1 MSRFRIAAFVLMMS
15 TLGFLAGVLAGRLVE
30 LDQVDDRLAGH
41 KSRLL
46 AHALRV
52 VQESHRLM
60 AAATH
65 AAADCSESDIA
76 TLRVLLFNSTF
87 IRDIG
92 RIQDGMLTCSAAWGK
107 LPEALQLPPPAFT
120 LRSGLVLWVG
130 AANIVDS
137 RITGD
142 MAASRDVVVFTAP
155 GAFEGFPEPGSGID
169 AKIVTRD
176 GTHAY
181 RRYGRTHDLHLP
193 AEGNDGYRA
202 GAFAPERRASA
213 CAPESGA
220 DICVVSRLRSDAW
233 FQWPAMVLSVAGAL
247 ALAFLA
253 GLCVMWRLHA
263 GSVKTDLRKAILG
276 GGIQVHYQPLRQLAT
291 RRLAGFEALARWR
304 TRGRDVPPN
313 LFVPLA
319 EAMGLGRD
327 LSRHV
332 TSQAL
337 RDLHGRLRKNPALYV
352 SINVS
357 AADLK
362 DAEYRNFLLDA
373 VSERGL
379 TPANVALEITEG
391 TPLSDGHV
399 LAMVKTLRAKGFKVF
414 IDDFGTG
421 HSNLN
426 YLAEMQ
432 ADAIKLDRRFTHAI
446 GVEAAGTLIIDHVI
460 AISRELRISLI
471 IEGIET
477 EEQARYLLARQ
488 PAAVGQGW
496 LFGRP
501 VPIGDIASE

>member
-1 MSRFRIAAFVLMMS
+1 MSRSRIAAFVLLLS
-15 TLGFLAGVLAGRLVE
+15 ALGFLAGVLAGRQIE
-30 LDQVDDRLAGH
+30 LNQADDKLAGH
-41 KSRLL
+41 NARLL

-52 VQESHRLM
+52 AQESHRLM
-60 AAATH
+60 AAATQGG
-65 AAADCSESDIA
+65 ALCSEADVA
-76 TLRVLLFNSTF
+76 TLRVLLFNSTY

-92 RIQDGMLTCSAAWGK
+92 RTLGGMLRCSAAWGK
-107 LPEALQLPPPAFT
+107 LPDPLALPPPAFT
-120 LRSGLVLWVG
+120 LSSGLQLWVG
-130 AANIVDS
+130 AANIVDR
-137 RITGD
+137 RIIGD
-142 MAASRDVVVFTAP
+142 MAAMRDIIVFTAP
-155 GAFEGFPEPGSGID
+155 GAFDGFPEPGSRID

-176 GTHAY
+176 GDHVY
-181 RRYGRTHDLHLP
+181 RRFGRAHDLDMPRENEDDL
-193 AEGNDGYRA
+193 G
-202 GAFAPERRASA
+202 FAPERRASL
-213 CAPESGA
+213 CAPDGGP

-233 FQWPAMVLSVAGAL
+233 FQLPAMVLSVVGAL

-253 GLCVMWRLHA
+253 GLCVLWRIHA
-263 GSVKTDLRKAILG
+263 GSAKSELRKAILG
-276 GGIQVHYQPLRQLAT
+276 GDIQVHYQPLRQLAT
-291 RRLAGFEALARWR
+291 RQLAGFEALARWSA
-304 TRGRDVPPN
+304 RGRDVSPI

-319 EAMGLGRD
+319 EAMGLGRA
-327 LSRHV
+327 LSRLV
-332 TSQAL
+332 TSRAL
-337 RDLHGRLRKNPALYV
+337 RDLHERLRDDPALYV

-362 DAEYRNFLLDA
+362 DAGYRNFLLDA

-399 LAMVKTLRAKGFKVF
+399 LAMVKALRGKGFKVF

-432 ADAIKLDRRFTHAI
+432 ADAIKLDRSFTSAI
-446 GVEAAGTLIIDHVI
+446 GAEDAGTLIVDHVI
-460 AISRELRISLI
+460 AISRELGINLI

-477 EEQARYLLARQ
+477 EAQASYLLARQ

-501 VPIGDIASE
+501 VPLADIVTD

>member
-1 MSRFRIAAFVLMMS
+1 MMS
-15 TLGFLAGVLAGRLVE
+15 ALGFLAGVLAGRHIE
-30 LDQVDDRLAGH
+30 LGQVDDRLEGH
-41 KSRLL
+41 NARLL

-52 VQESHRLM
+52 AQEGQRLM

-65 AAADCSESDIA
+65 GAALCSESDVA

-92 RIQDGMLTCSAAWGK
+92 RTLGGALRCSAAWGE
-107 LPEALQLPPPAFT
+107 LPEPVPLPPPAFT
-120 LRSGLVLWVG
+120 LASGLQLWVG
-130 AANIVDS
+130 AANIVDR
-137 RITGD
+137 RIIGD
-142 MAASRDVVVFTAP
+142 IAAHRDVVVFTAP
-155 GAFEGFPEPGSGID
+155 GAFDGFPEPGAGID

-176 GTHAY
+176 GAHVY
-181 RRYGRTHDLHLP
+181 RRFGRTHDLDL
-193 AEGNDGYRA
+193 AREA
-202 GAFAPERRASA
+202 GARWQLSPERRAWA
-213 CAPESGA
+213 CAPEGGP
-220 DICVVSRLRSDAW
+220 DLCVVSRARSDAW
-233 FQWPAMVLSVAGAL
+233 FQLPAMVLSVAGAL

-263 GSVKTDLRKAILG
+263 GSAKTELRKAILG
-276 GGIQVHYQPLRQLAT
+276 GDIRVHYQPLRQLAT
-291 RRLAGFEALARWR
+291 RRLTGFEALARWR
-304 TRGRDVPPN
+304 ARGRDISPS

-327 LSRHV
+327 LSRQV

-337 RDLHGRLRKNPALYV
+337 RDLHERLREDPALYV

-362 DAEYRNFLLDA
+362 DAGYRNFLMDA
-373 VSERGL
+373 VTERGL
-379 TPANVALEITEG
+379 SPANVALEITEG

-399 LAMVKTLRAKGFKVF
+399 LAMVKTMRAKGFKVF

-432 ADAIKLDRRFTHAI
+432 ADAIKLDRSFTRAI
-446 GVEAAGTLIIDHVI
+446 GAEDAGTLIVDHVI
-460 AISRELRISLI
+460 DISRELGINLI

-496 LFGRP
+496 LLGRP
-501 VPIGDIASE
+501 VPLNDIAPE

>member
-1 MSRFRIAAFVLMMS
+1 MSRPRIAAFVLLLS
-15 TLGFLAGVLAGRLVE
+15 ALGFLAGVLAGRQIE
-30 LDQVDDRLAGH
+30 LNQADDRLAGH
-41 KSRLL
+41 NARLL

-52 VQESHRLM
+52 AQEGHRLM
-60 AAATH
+60 AAATQGG
-65 AAADCSESDIA
+65 ALCSEADVA
-76 TLRVLLFNSTF
+76 TLRVLLFNSTY

-92 RIQDGMLTCSAAWGK
+92 RTLGGMLRCSAAWGK
-107 LPEALQLPPPAFT
+107 LPEPLALPPPAFT
-120 LRSGLVLWVG
+120 VSSGLQLWVG
-130 AANIVDS
+130 AANIVDR
-137 RITGD
+137 RIIGD
-142 MAASRDVVVFTAP
+142 MASLRDVIVFTAP
-155 GAFEGFPEPGSGID
+155 GAFDGFPEPGSGID

-176 GTHAY
+176 GSHVY
-181 RRYGRTHDLHLP
+181 RRFGRAHDLDVP
-193 AEGNDGYRA
+193 ADGDA
-202 GAFAPERRASA
+202 GHGLGFAPERRAWL
-213 CAPESGA
+213 CAPDGGP

-233 FQWPAMVLSVAGAL
+233 FQLPAMVMSVVGAL

-263 GSVKTDLRKAILG
+263 GSARTELRKAILAG
-276 GGIQVHYQPLRQLAT
+276 DIQVHYQPLRQLAT
-291 RRLAGFEALARWR
+291 RQLAGFEALARWR
-304 TRGRDVPPN
+304 ARGRDVSPI

-319 EAMGLGRD
+319 EAMGLGRA
-327 LSRHV
+327 LSRLV

-337 RDLHGRLRKNPALYV
+337 RDLHERLRDNPALYV

-362 DAEYRNFLLDA
+362 DAGYRNFLMDA

-379 TPANVALEITEG
+379 MPANVALEITEG

-399 LAMVKTLRAKGFKVF
+399 LAMVKALRGKGFKVF

-426 YLAEMQ
+426 YLAELQ
-432 ADAIKLDRRFTHAI
+432 ADAIKLDRSFTSAI
-446 GVEAAGTLIIDHVI
+446 GEEEAGTLIVDHVI
-460 AISRELRISLI
+460 AISRELGINLI

-477 EEQARYLLARQ
+477 EAQASYLLARQ

-501 VPIGDIASE
+501 VPLSDIVAE

>member
-1 MSRFRIAAFVLMMS
+1 MMS
-15 TLGFLAGVLAGRLVE
+15 ALGFLAGVLAGREIE
-30 LDQVDDRLAGH
+30 LRQVDDKLAGH
-41 KSRLL
+41 NARLL

-52 VQESHRLM
+52 AHESHRLM

-65 AAADCSESDIA
+65 GAALCSESDVA

-87 IRDIG
+87 FRDIG
-92 RIQDGMLTCSAAWGK
+92 RIRDGMLICSAAWGE
-107 LPEALQLPPPAFT
+107 LPEGYQLPPAAFS
-120 LRSGLVLWVG
+120 LREGFQVWVG
-130 AANIVDS
+130 EANIVDR

-142 MAASRDVVVFTAP
+142 MAALRDVVVFTAP
-155 GAFEGFPEPGSGID
+155 GAFDGFPEPGSGID
-169 AKIVTRD
+169 AKLVTRD
-176 GTHAY
+176 GAHVY
-181 RRYGRTHDLHLP
+181 RRFGRTHDLELP
-193 AEGNDGYRA
+193 SQDGLSVARLA
-202 GAFAPERRASA
+202 SERRAWA
-213 CAPESGA
+213 CPPETEP
-220 DICVVSRLRSDAW
+220 DICVVSRIRSDAW
-233 FQWPAMVLSVAGAL
+233 FRLPAMVLSVVGAL

-253 GLCVMWRLHA
+253 GLCVMWRLNA
-263 GSVKTDLRKAILG
+263 NSAKTELRKAILG
-276 GGIQVHYQPLRQLAT
+276 GDIQVHYQPLRQLAT
-291 RRLAGFEALARWR
+291 RQLAGFEALARWR
-304 TRGRDVPPN
+304 ARGGQDVSPSI
-313 LFVPLA
+313 FVPLA

-327 LSRHV
+327 LSRQV

-337 RDLHGRLRKNPALYV
+337 RDLHGRLRENPALYV

-362 DAEYRNFLLDA
+362 DAEYRNFLMDA

-379 TPANVALEITEG
+379 LPTNVALEITED

-399 LAMVKTLRAKGFKVF
+399 LAMVKALRAAGFKVF

-446 GVEAAGTLIIDHVI
+446 GAEEAGTLIIDHVI
-460 AISRELRISLI
+460 DISRELRISLI

-488 PAAVGQGW
+488 PAAIGQGW
-496 LFGRP
+496 LLGRP
-501 VPIGDIASE
+501 KPISEIALD

>member
-1 MSRFRIAAFVLMMS
+1 MMS
-15 TLGFLAGVLAGRLVE
+15 ALGFLAGVLAGRLIE
-30 LDQVDDRLAGH
+30 LGQVDDRLAGH
-41 KSRLL
+41 NARLL

-52 VQESHRLM
+52 SQEGQRLI

-65 AAADCSESDIA
+65 GAALCSDSDVA

-92 RIQDGMLTCSAAWGK
+92 RLEGGMLRCSAAWGE
-107 LPEALQLPPPAFT
+107 LPEPLHMPPPSFT
-120 LRSGLVLWVG
+120 ARSGVQLWTGV
-130 AANIVDS
+130 ANIVDR
-137 RITGD
+137 RIIGD
-142 MAASRDVVVFTAP
+142 MAAQHDVVVFTAP
-155 GAFEGFPEPGSGID
+155 GAFDGFPEPGSGID
-169 AKIVTRD
+169 AKIATRD
-176 GTHAY
+176 GAYVY
-181 RRYGRTHDLHLP
+181 RRFGRTHDLDQP
-193 AEGNDGYRA
+193 GAEGGGETA
-202 GAFAPERRASA
+202 GALAPERRAWA
-213 CAPESGA
+213 CAPEPGP
-220 DICVVSRLRSDAW
+220 DLCVGSYLRSDAW
-233 FQWPAMVLSVAGAL
+233 FQLPAMVLSVVGAL

-253 GLCVMWRLHA
+253 GLCAMWRVHA
-263 GSVKTDLRKAILG
+263 GSAKTELRKAILG
-276 GGIQVHYQPLRQLAT
+276 GEIQVHYQPLRQLAS

-304 TRGRDVPPN
+304 ARGRDVSPS

-327 LSRHV
+327 LSRQV
-332 TSQAL
+332 TLQAL
-337 RDLHGRLRKNPALYV
+337 RDLHERLLEDPALYV

-357 AADLK
+357 SADLK
-362 DAEYRNFLLDA
+362 DAGYRNFLVDA

-379 TPANVALEITEG
+379 SPSNIALEITEG

-399 LAMVKTLRAKGFKVF
+399 MAMVKTLRAKGFKVF

-432 ADAIKLDRRFTHAI
+432 ADAIKLDRRFTNAI
-446 GVEAAGTLIIDHVI
+446 GVEDAGTLIIDHVI

-496 LFGRP
+496 LLGRP
-501 VPIGDIASE
+501 VPVHDLASE

>member
-1 MSRFRIAAFVLMMS
+1 MSRPRIAAFVLLLS
-15 TLGFLAGVLAGRLVE
+15 ALGFLAGVLAGRQIE
-30 LDQVDDRLAGH
+30 LNQADDRLAGH
-41 KSRLL
+41 NARLL

-52 VQESHRLM
+52 AQESHRLI
-60 AAATH
+60 AAATQGG
-65 AAADCSESDIA
+65 ALCSEADVA
-76 TLRVLLFNSTF
+76 TLRVLLFNSTY

-92 RIQDGMLTCSAAWGK
+92 RTLGGMLRCSAAWGK
-107 LPEALQLPPPAFT
+107 LPEPLALPPPAFT
-120 LRSGLVLWVG
+120 VSSGLQLWVG
-130 AANIVDS
+130 AANIVDR
-137 RITGD
+137 RIIGD
-142 MAASRDVVVFTAP
+142 MASLRDVIVFTAP
-155 GAFEGFPEPGSGID
+155 GAFDGFPEPGSGID

-176 GTHAY
+176 GSHVY
-181 RRYGRTHDLHLP
+181 RRFGRTHDLDVP
-193 AEGNDGYRA
+193 ADGASGA
-202 GAFAPERRASA
+202 GLGLAPERRAWL
-213 CAPESGA
+213 CAPDGGP

-233 FQWPAMVLSVAGAL
+233 FQLPAMVMSVVGAL

-263 GSVKTDLRKAILG
+263 GSARTELRKAILAG
-276 GGIQVHYQPLRQLAT
+276 DIQVHYQPLRQLAT
-291 RRLAGFEALARWR
+291 RQLAGFEALARWR
-304 TRGRDVPPN
+304 ARGRDVSPI

-319 EAMGLGRD
+319 EAMGLGRA
-327 LSRHV
+327 LSRQV

-337 RDLHGRLRKNPALYV
+337 RDLHERLRDNPALYV

-362 DAEYRNFLLDA
+362 DAGYRNSLLDA

-399 LAMVKTLRAKGFKVF
+399 LAMVKALRGKGFKVF

-432 ADAIKLDRRFTHAI
+432 ADAIKLDRSFTSAI
-446 GVEAAGTLIIDHVI
+446 GAEDAGTLIVDHVI
-460 AISRELRISLI
+460 AISRELGINLI

-477 EEQARYLLARQ
+477 EEQASYLLARQ

-501 VPIGDIASE
+501 VPFSEIVAD